1 LDPALLLVERLVR
14 QDAETQLFR
23 VERYGLV
30 LVLDRDACKFDAA
43 NHSECTSVDPSTSLR
58 ISPGGLD
65 AAKTAQ
71 DPSTSLRISPGGLDA
86 AKTAQDHS
94 EAGAWFRQAYYS
106 IRCYSVEQPCCT
118 SGWTSTSLTR
128 SCRTW
133 SGTTTRPRP
142 SWFIC
147 SCGPSFSAARK
158 SGWRSAC
165 SR

>member
-1 LDPALLLVERLVR
+1 ILKCCRSAPVLGHGLHGDLYALGLQVAHRGLDIVRPIADVHLRARLHAVIELEQHQARFRSRDAQLDPALLLVERLVR

-58 ISPGGLD
+58 MSPGGLD

-86 AKTAQDHS
+86 AKT
-94 EAGAWFRQAYYS
+94 
-106 IRCYSVEQPCCT
+106 
-118 SGWTSTSLTR
+118 
-128 SCRTW
+128 
-133 SGTTTRPRP
+133 
-142 SWFIC
+142 
-147 SCGPSFSAARK
+147 
-158 SGWRSAC
+158 
-165 SR
+165 